1 MNEIRTIEPFIR
13 LGERLAEELLDGT
26 IEPVIRRSEAE
37 NLWFSRA
44 NVVSAIQAICTDM
57 LDGRN
62 LGSWLARYPAA
73 GRPSDE
79 TVGIVMAG
87 NIPLVGFFDLL
98 CVLICDRRCLI
109 KPSSKD
115 RVLIGHIVDLLR
127 EIEPRFS
134 IGALEGKVPDR
145 LIASGS
151 DEARRHFASVYP
163 DTPSLLRGHR
173 YSVAVLS
180 GQESDRQLDGL
191 YDDVFSYFGLGCRN
205 VSRIF
210 VPRGYDL
217 RRLCR
222 QLSARPITHTGYLN
236 NYRQAPRHATSE
248 RNGIYRRRLF
258 PDAPRRR
265 QRGAAERNRLHV
277 LRKRRKRRATAP
289 RTRPGNTV
297 RRIGDA
303 RPSPAV
309 DFGQA
314 QHPSLTD
321 YPDGIDVMEFL
332 LAGSPAPADRRQL

>member
-1 MNEIRTIEPFIR
+1 MACPIP
-13 LGERLAEELLDGT
+13 
-26 IEPVIRRSEAE
+26 
-37 NLWFSRA
+37 
-44 NVVSAIQAICTDM
+44 
-57 LDGRN
+57 
-62 LGSWLARYPAA
+62 

-79 TVGIVMAG
+79 TVGVVMAG

-115 RVLIGHIVDLLR
+115 RILIGHIVDLLR

-222 QLSARPITHTGYLN
+222 RLSARPITHTGYLN
-236 NYRQAPRHATSE
+236 NYRQARAMRLLSGTEFIDGGFFLMRPGADKEGPLSEIACTSYESVGSVERLLRERDREIQCVVSAT
-248 RNGIYRRRLF
+248 L
-258 PDAPRRR
+258 DHPRR
-265 QRGAAERNRLHV
+265 
-277 LRKRRKRRATAP
+277 
-289 RTRPGNTV
+289 
-297 RRIGDA
+297 
-303 RPSPAV
+303 V

>member
-1 MNEIRTIEPFIR
+1 
-13 LGERLAEELLDGT
+13 
-26 IEPVIRRSEAE
+26 
-37 NLWFSRA
+37 
-44 NVVSAIQAICTDM
+44 
-57 LDGRN
+57 
-62 LGSWLARYPAA
+62 
-73 GRPSDE
+73 
-79 TVGIVMAG
+79 MAG

-210 VPRGYDL
+210 VPHGYDL
-217 RRLCR
+217 QRLCR
-222 QLSARPITHTGYLN
+222 RLSARPITHTGYLN
-236 NYRQAPRHATSE
+236 NYRQARAMRLLSGTEFIDGGFFLMRPGADKEGPLSEIACTSYESVGSVERLLRERDREIQCVVSAT
-248 RNGIYRRRLF
+248 L
-258 PDAPRRR
+258 DHPRR
-265 QRGAAERNRLHV
+265 
-277 LRKRRKRRATAP
+277 
-289 RTRPGNTV
+289 
-297 RRIGDA
+297 
-303 RPSPAV
+303 V